1 MNEGPAKGVLD
12 DLLDPLS
19 RRLDEESARRV
30 TEFRVDPLVQERI
43 SVLAERAN
51 EGFLTSDEE
60 TEYEAIVNAADFIS
74 ILRLKAERNLKSN
87 SG

>member
-19 RRLDEESARRV
+19 RCLDKESARRV
-30 TEFRVDPLVQERI
+30 TEFRVDPLVQKRI
-43 SVLAERAN
+43 SVLAECAN

-60 TEYEAIVNAADFIS
+60 AEYEAIISAADFIS